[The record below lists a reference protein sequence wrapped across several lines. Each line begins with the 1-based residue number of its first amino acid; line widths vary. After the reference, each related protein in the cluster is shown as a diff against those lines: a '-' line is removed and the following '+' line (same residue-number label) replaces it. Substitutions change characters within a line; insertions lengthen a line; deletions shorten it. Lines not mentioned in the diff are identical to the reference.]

1 MGLLFRHF
9 GTEYAITERKI
20 EFKVCLSRR
29 WELVSAILAQIE
41 ATLIKQLRDSKL
53 STCPYIRGLV
63 KQVYSCELRYD
74 KLDMITASVAWI
86 LGKARQ
92 LRIASTLVYFRQG
105 GTGIASD
112 YLQRFAKICFSEPK
126 IVNGFAIYELNGD
139 FLITNTKTQGCT
151 NKTIVSR
158 FCENKRNTSTENR
171 RRRKT

>member
-1 MGLLFRHF
+1 M
-9 GTEYAITERKI
+9 
-20 EFKVCLSRR
+20 
-29 WELVSAILAQIE
+29 
-41 ATLIKQLRDSKL
+41 
-53 STCPYIRGLV
+53 

-151 NKTIVSR
+151 NKTVVSR
-158 FCENKRNTSTENR
+158 FV
-171 RRRKT
+171 RKNLPVLRKIGEEKT